1 MTSRVSPLG
10 MILLPQAMLFE
21 ACTGTP
27 DSDGVGSTGPEG
39 SGGCGAAGI
48 LLFLTIIV
56 LVAVGASLSRRSR
69 PTVRRPATGKSS
81 GAPARDAAAERAGAR
96 HAAEQVV
103 SRFQDEALS
112 FYLYS
117 EIVRRGLTPDVEA
130 ELRAGR
136 PEVLSL
142 PILEF
147 EALKRDYPSAD
158 LDAVLEQIL
167 VRLGGGAA
175 EGSGLRAQLKVLVL
189 ARAKREAEELVAA
202 SER

>member
-1 MTSRVSPLG
+1 MTSRVTPLG

-21 ACTGTP
+21 ACTSTP
-27 DSDGVGSTGPEG
+27 DSDGVGNTGQEG
-39 SGGCGAAGI
+39 GGGCGGAGI
-48 LLFLTIIV
+48 LLLLAVIV

-69 PTVRRPATGKSS
+69 PTAPRPPAGNSS
-81 GAPARDAAAERAGAR
+81 GAPARDAAAQQAGAR
-96 HAAEQVV
+96 HAAEQIV

-117 EIVRRGLTPDVEA
+117 EIVRRGLPPDVEA

-142 PILEF
+142 PVLEF
-147 EALKRDYPSAD
+147 EELKRDYPSAD
-158 LDAVLEQIL
+158 HDAVLEQIL
-167 VRLGGGAA
+167 VRLGGVAA
-175 EGSGLRAQLKVLVL
+175 DGTSLRAQVKVLVL
-189 ARAKREAEELVAA
+189 ARAKKEAEELVAA